1 MSLYKNVPFQFL
13 RKENLLRNRIPLP
26 VDEARNMF
34 GVADVTGKLT
44 YGQCFIQYEVKSK
57 EKEKTYDV
65 VKGT

>member
-1 MSLYKNVPFQFL
+1 
-13 RKENLLRNRIPLP
+13 LLRNRIPLP

-34 GVADVTGKLT
+34 GVPDVTGKLT